1 MANRRFTNKLIGP
14 IPALILSI
22 VIVAALL
29 LLTVAAQDT
38 DLTAESYL
46 LLLGV
51 NALGIVVLLALI
63 AGNLW
68 RLRRLWRG
76 RVLGSRL
83 TLRMIGLFVL
93 LVLIPLSVVYYVST
107 QFLSKGI
114 DSWFDVRVDRAVH
127 DALLLGRTTL
137 ETIKQDAVDDL
148 SEAASRLVAVE
159 DELSQITLLD
169 EIREDGEYVELLLLS
184 QDGRIIASSQQEAG
198 KLIPDRPNQDV
209 LNELRSGGRYV
220 NLEPL
225 AGGAQQL
232 RIAVP
237 VLSTGISEPSRILHG
252 LKLVPLRYSRL
263 AESIENASSRYRQ
276 MVFSRGPLKFSL
288 ILTLSVVTL
297 AASML
302 AVWAAI
308 YMSGRML
315 APLRDLAEGTQAVA
329 AGDYRKRL
337 PVTSSNELGVLVES
351 FNDMTREIHRAQTSV
366 KQHQQETERQRT
378 YLEAILAHLSSGVL
392 SFDYRNR
399 LLTYNA
405 AVTQILGHDFKS
417 LRKLTADE
425 ICARAPKFDPLFG
438 AIRDSIGQH
447 EVEWQAEVT
456 ILGDRGRQVLIVR
469 GTRISPIR
477 KNGGGYVVVFDDVT
491 ELIQAQRDA
500 AWREVARR
508 LAHEI
513 KNPLTPIQ
521 LSAERIRTKYLNKV
535 APEDRDTLDR
545 ATRTIAQQVE
555 SMKEMVNAFS
565 TYAQPSEQKFEPIV
579 LNQLVRDVAE
589 LFVTEQHPAL
599 IRFELESDLPPITA
613 DASRLRQVLN
623 NLIINAKDATA
634 GLDTPEIRI
643 RTRYVE
649 DEEHRYVELKI
660 FDNGHGFAE
669 ENWGRLFEPYVTT
682 KDEKGTGLGL
692 AIVKR
697 IVEEHGGLVWLDNAA
712 NEGEKGGAAVTITLP
727 VGETALNTDLKL
739 RRVQQRFLSEST
751 G

>member
-1 MANRRFTNKLIGP
+1 MAHKRIIDKLIGP
-14 IPALILSI
+14 VPALILSI

-29 LLTVAAQDT
+29 MLMVVAQDT
-38 DLTAESYL
+38 DVSAESYL
-46 LLLGV
+46 ALLGV
-51 NALGIVVLLALI
+51 NVVGIIVLLALI

-68 RLRRLWRG
+68 RLGRQWRG
-76 RVLGSRL
+76 KVLGSRL

-114 DSWFDVRVDRAVH
+114 DSWYDVRVDRAVH

-159 DELSQITLLD
+159 DELSLITLLD

-198 KLIPDRPNQDV
+198 TLIPDRPNESV
-209 LNELRSGGRYV
+209 LNEVRAGGRYV

-225 AGGAQQL
+225 AGDAQQL

-237 VLSTGISEPSRILHG
+237 VLSTGISKSNRILHG

-263 AESIENASSRYRQ
+263 AESIENASARYQQ

-288 ILTLSVVTL
+288 ILTLTVVTL
-297 AASML
+297 AALML

-308 YMSGRML
+308 YVSRRML
-315 APLRDLAEGTQAVA
+315 SPLRDLAEGTQAVA
-329 AGDYRKRL
+329 SGDYRKKL
-337 PVTSSNELGVLVES
+337 PVMSSDELGVLVES
-351 FNDMTREIHRAQTSV
+351 FNNMTREIHRAQTSV

-405 AVTQILGHDFKS
+405 AVTQILDYDFKQ
-417 LRKLTADE
+417 LRKQTADE
-425 ICARAPKFDPLFG
+425 ICAEVPKFEPLFAG
-438 AIRDSIGQH
+438 IRDAI
-447 EVEWQAEVT
+447 ERNEMEWHAEVT
-456 ILGDRGRQVLIVR
+456 IFAERGRRVLMVR
-469 GTRISPIR
+469 GTRISPVK

-521 LSAERIRTKYLNKV
+521 LSAERIRSKYLNKV
-535 APEDRDTLDR
+535 DPEDRDALDR
-545 ATRTIAQQVE
+545 ATRTIGQQVE
-555 SMKEMVNAFS
+555 SMKGMVNAFS
-565 TYAQPSEQKFEPIV
+565 NYAQPSEQKFESLG
-579 LNQLVRDVAE
+579 LNQLIRDVAE
-589 LFVTEQHPAL
+589 LFVNENQPSL
-599 IRFELESDLPPITA
+599 IHFELESDLPPLTA

-623 NLIINAKDATA
+623 NLIINSKDATA
-634 GLDTPEIRI
+634 GVAEPRI
-643 RTRYVE
+643 TVRTRYVE
-649 DEEHRYVELKI
+649 EKGHSYVELTVS
-660 FDNGHGFAE
+660 DNGPGFE
-669 ENWGRLFEPYVTT
+669 EADRGRLFEPYVTT
-682 KDEKGTGLGL
+682 KQAKGTGLGL

-697 IVEEHGGLVWLDNAA
+697 IVEEHGGVVWLDN
-712 NEGEKGGAAVTITLP
+712 GPQGTGAVVTITFP
-727 VGETALNTDLKL
+727 VGESDVNADLGL

>member
-1 MANRRFTNKLIGP
+1 MANRRFIDKLIGP
-14 IPALILSI
+14 VPALILSI
-22 VIVAALL
+22 VVVAALL
-29 LLTVAAQDT
+29 MLVAAAQDT
-38 DLTAESYL
+38 EVTVESYITL
-46 LLLGV
+46 LAV
-51 NALGIVVLLALI
+51 NVAGIIALLALI

-148 SEAASRLVAVE
+148 SDAASRLVGVE
-159 DELSQITLLD
+159 DELSLITLLD
-169 EIREDGEYVELLLLS
+169 EIREDGDYVELLLLS

-198 KLIPDRPNQDV
+198 TLIPDRPNQDV
-209 LNELRSGGRYV
+209 LNEVRSGGRYV

-237 VLSTGISEPSRILHG
+237 VLSTGITEPARILQG

-263 AESIENASSRYRQ
+263 AESIENASTRYQQ

-288 ILTLSVVTL
+288 ILTLTVVTL

-308 YMSGRML
+308 YVSRRML

-329 AGDYRKRL
+329 TGDYRKKL
-337 PVTSSNELGVLVES
+337 PVTSSDELGVLVES
-351 FNDMTREIHRAQTSV
+351 FNNMTREIHRAQTSV
-366 KQHQQETERQRT
+366 RKHQQETERQRT

-392 SFDYRNR
+392 SFDHRNR

-405 AVTQILGHDFKS
+405 AVIQILGQDFRQ
-417 LRKLTADE
+417 LRKQTADQ
-425 ICARAPKFDPLFG
+425 ICSSEPRVEPLFG
-438 AIRDSIGQH
+438 VIRDSI
-447 EVEWQAEVT
+447 ERDEAEWDAKVT
-456 ILGDRGRQVLIVR
+456 LFGERGRQVLIAR
-469 GTRISPIR
+469 GTKISQVR
-477 KNGGGYVVVFDDVT
+477 KEGGGYVVVFDDVT

-535 APEDRDTLDR
+535 DPEDRDALDR

-555 SMKEMVNAFS
+555 SMKGMVNAFS
-565 TYAQPSEQKFEPIV
+565 NYAQPSEQKFEPLA
-579 LNQLVRDVAE
+579 LNQLIRDVAE
-589 LFVTEQHPAL
+589 LFVNERQPSL
-599 IRFELESDLPPITA
+599 IHFELETDLPSITA

-623 NLIINAKDATA
+623 NLIINAKDATEDNA
-634 GLDTPEIRI
+634 EPEIRI

-649 DEEHRYVELKI
+649 DNEHRYVELRI
-660 FDNGHGFAE
+660 SDNGHGFTAE
-669 ENWGRLFEPYVTT
+669 DRNRLFEPYVTS

-697 IVEEHGGLVWLDNAA
+697 IVEEHGGLVWLDN
-712 NEGEKGGAAVTITLP
+712 GPGGRGAVVTITLP
-727 VGETALNTDLKL
+727 VGESAVTTDLRL

>member
-1 MANRRFTNKLIGP
+1 MANRRIFDKLIGP
-14 IPALILSI
+14 VPALVLS
-22 VIVAALL
+22 VVVVAALL
-29 LLTVAAQDT
+29 MLVAAAQDT
-38 DLTAESYL
+38 DVTAQSYVTL
-46 LLLGV
+46 LAV
-51 NALGIVVLLALI
+51 NVFGIVVLLTLI

-93 LVLIPLSVVYYVST
+93 LVLIPLSAVYYVST

-114 DSWFDVRVDRAVH
+114 DSWFDVRVDRAVS

-137 ETIKQDAVDDL
+137 ETIKLDAVDDL
-148 SEAASRLVAVE
+148 SDAASRLVAVD
-159 DELSQITLLD
+159 DELSIITLLD
-169 EIREDGEYVELLLLS
+169 EIREDGNYAELLLLA

-198 KLIPDRPNQDV
+198 TLIPDRPNQEA
-209 LNELRSGGRYV
+209 LNEVRAGGRYV

-237 VLSTGISEPSRILHG
+237 VLSTGISEPTRILHG

-263 AESIENASSRYRQ
+263 AESIENASTRYQQ

-288 ILTLSVVTL
+288 ILTLTVVTL
-297 AASML
+297 AATML

-308 YMSGRML
+308 YVSRRML
-315 APLRDLAEGTQAVA
+315 SPLHDLAEGTQAVA
-329 AGDYRKRL
+329 AGDYRKQL
-337 PVTSSNELGVLVES
+337 PVTSSDELGVLVES
-351 FNDMTREIHRAQTSV
+351 FNNMTREIHRAQTSV
-366 KQHQQETERQRT
+366 RQHQQETERQRT

-392 SFDYRNR
+392 SFDHKNR

-405 AVTQILGHDFKS
+405 AVNQILAHDFRR
-417 LRKLTADE
+417 LRKRTANE
-425 ICARAPKFDPLFG
+425 ISGDQPRLEPLFG
-438 AIRDSIGQH
+438 AIRDAI
-447 EVEWQAEVT
+447 ERDETEWHAEVT
-456 ILGDRGRQVLIVR
+456 MFGERGRQVLLAR
-469 GTRISPIR
+469 GTRISPVNR
-477 KNGGGYVVVFDDVT
+477 ASGGYVVVFDDVT

-535 APEDRDTLDR
+535 EPGDRDALDR

-555 SMKEMVNAFS
+555 SMKGMVNAFS
-565 TYAQPSEQKFEPIV
+565 NYAQPSEQKFEQV
-579 LNQLVRDVAE
+579 ALNALVRDVAE
-589 LFVTEQHPAL
+589 LFVNESHPSL
-599 IRFELESDLPPITA
+599 IHFDLEDGLPVIIA

-634 GLDTPEIRI
+634 DVADPQIRI
-643 RTRYVE
+643 RTRCV
-649 DEEHRYVELKI
+649 EEHEQRCVDLQI
-660 FDNGHGFAE
+660 SDNGHGFATE
-669 ENWGRLFEPYVTT
+669 DRGRLFEPYVTT

-697 IVEEHGGLVWLDNAA
+697 IVEEHGGLVWLDNRSSS
-712 NEGEKGGAAVTITLP
+712 GGAVVSISLP
-727 VGETALNTDLKL
+727 VGESAVTTDLKL
-739 RRVQQRFLSEST
+739 RRVPRRFLSEST

>member
-1 MANRRFTNKLIGP
+1 MANRRFYDKLIGP
-14 IPALILSI
+14 VPALVLS
-22 VIVAALL
+22 VVVVAALL
-29 LLTVAAQDT
+29 MLVAAAQDT
-38 DLTAESYL
+38 EVTAESYL
-46 LLLGV
+46 TLLGV
-51 NALGIVVLLALI
+51 NVAGIVVLLALI

-93 LVLIPLSVVYYVST
+93 LVLIPLSAVYYVST

-148 SEAASRLVAVE
+148 SDAASRLVVVD
-159 DELSQITLLD
+159 DELSLITLLD
-169 EIREDGEYVELLLLS
+169 EIREDGDYVELLLLS
-184 QDGRIIASSQQEAG
+184 QDGRIVASSQQEAG
-198 KLIPDRPNQDV
+198 TLIPDRPNQDV
-209 LNELRSGGRYV
+209 LNEVRTGGRYV

-225 AGGAQQL
+225 SGGAQQL

-237 VLSTGISEPSRILHG
+237 VVSTGISEPSRILQG

-263 AESIENASSRYRQ
+263 AESIENASARYQQ

-288 ILTLSVVTL
+288 ILTLTVVTL

-308 YMSGRML
+308 YVSRRML
-315 APLRDLAEGTQAVA
+315 SPLHELAEGTQAVA
-329 AGDYRKRL
+329 AGDYRKKL
-337 PVTSSNELGVLVES
+337 PVTSSDELGVLVES
-351 FNDMTREIHRAQTSV
+351 FNNMTREIHRAQSSV
-366 KQHQQETERQRT
+366 KQHQRETERQRT

-392 SFDYRNR
+392 SFDHRDR

-405 AVTQILGHDFKS
+405 AVVQILGHDFKS
-417 LRKLTADE
+417 LRKQTADE
-425 ICARAPKFDPLFG
+425 ISTSEPKLEPLFG
-438 AIRDSIGQH
+438 VIRDFIDRD
-447 EVEWQAEVT
+447 EAEWHAEVT
-456 ILGDRGRQVLIVR
+456 IFGERGRQVLIAR
-469 GTRISPIR
+469 GTKISPVR
-477 KNGGGYVVVFDDVT
+477 KTGGGYVVVFDDVT

-535 APEDRDTLDR
+535 AVEDRDALDR

-555 SMKEMVNAFS
+555 SMKGMVNAFS
-565 TYAQPSEQKFEPIV
+565 NYAQPSEQKFESLG

-589 LFVTEQHPAL
+589 LFVNETRPSLLH
-599 IRFELESDLPPITA
+599 FELEPDLPPITA

-623 NLIINAKDATA
+623 NLIINAKDAVA
-634 GLDTPEIRI
+634 GVKEPEIHI

-649 DEEHRYVELKI
+649 EDSHEYVELTI
-660 FDNGHGFAE
+660 SDNGQGFTAE
-669 ENWGRLFEPYVTT
+669 DRNRLFEPYVTT

-697 IVEEHGGLVWLDNAA
+697 IVEEHGGLVNLGN
-712 NEGEKGGAAVTITLP
+712 GSRGRGAVVTITLP
-727 VGETALNTDLKL
+727 VGESAVTTDLKL

>member
-1 MANRRFTNKLIGP
+1 MAGRRFIDKLIGP
-14 IPALILSI
+14 VPALVLS
-22 VIVAALL
+22 VVVVAALL
-29 LLTVAAQDT
+29 MLVAAAQDT
-38 DLTAESYL
+38 DVTAESYL
-46 LLLGV
+46 ALLAV
-51 NALGIVVLLALI
+51 NGLGIIALLALI

-68 RLRRLWRG
+68 RLRKLWRG

-83 TLRMIGLFVL
+83 TLRMIGLSAL
-93 LVLIPLSVVYYVST
+93 LVLIPLSIVYYVST

-148 SEAASRLVAVE
+148 SDAASRLVAV
-159 DELSQITLLD
+159 DDDLSLITLLD

-184 QDGRIIASSQQEAG
+184 EDGRIVASSQQEAG
-198 KLIPDRPNQDV
+198 TLIPDRPNEDV
-209 LNELRSGGRYV
+209 LNEVRSGGRYV

-237 VLSTGISEPSRILHG
+237 VLSTGISSRSRILHG

-263 AESIENASSRYRQ
+263 AESVENASTRYQQ

-288 ILTLSVVTL
+288 ILTLTVVTL
-297 AASML
+297 AALML
-302 AVWAAI
+302 TVWAAI
-308 YMSGRML
+308 YVSRRML
-315 APLRDLAEGTQAVA
+315 SPLRDLAEGTQAVA
-329 AGDYRKRL
+329 AGDYRKQL
-337 PVTSSNELGVLVES
+337 PVTSSDELGVLVES
-351 FNDMTREIHRAQTSV
+351 FNNMTREIHRAQTSV
-366 KQHQQETERQRT
+366 RRHQRETERQRT

-392 SFDYRNR
+392 SFDHGNR

-405 AVTQILGHDFKS
+405 AVAQILGHDFTG
-417 LRKLTADE
+417 LRTLTADE
-425 ICARAPKFDPLFG
+425 ICTQAPRLEPLFE
-438 AIRDSIGQH
+438 AIRDSVSRD
-447 EVEWQAEVT
+447 EAEWHAEVT
-456 ILGDRGRQVLIVR
+456 LFGERGRQVLIAR
-469 GTRISPIR
+469 GTRISPVR
-477 KNGGGYVVVFDDVT
+477 KSGGGYVVVFDDVT

-521 LSAERIRTKYLNKV
+521 LSAERIRTKYLDKV
-535 APEDRDTLDR
+535 APDDRDALDR

-555 SMKEMVNAFS
+555 SMKGMVNAFS
-565 TYAQPSEQKFEPIV
+565 SYAQPSEQKFEPV
-579 LNQLVRDVAE
+579 SVNQFVRDAAE
-589 LFVTEQHPAL
+589 LFVSEEQPAL
-599 IRFELESDLPPITA
+599 IHFDLQQDLPSITA
-613 DASRLRQVLN
+613 DPGRLRQVLN

-634 GLDTPEIRI
+634 DVADPVITIGTRCVEEHEHQCVEIR
-643 RTRYVE
+643 VS
-649 DEEHRYVELKI
+649 
-660 FDNGHGFAE
+660 DNGHGFTE
-669 ENWGRLFEPYVTT
+669 EDRSRLFEPYVTS
-682 KDEKGTGLGL
+682 KQEKGTGLGL

-697 IVEEHGGLVWLDNAA
+697 IVEEHGGRVSLDN
-712 NEGEKGGAAVTITLP
+712 GPGGRGAAVTILLP
-727 VGETALNTDLKL
+727 VGEAVVTTDLRL

>member
-1 MANRRFTNKLIGP
+1 MVNRRFFDKLIGP
-14 IPALILSI
+14 VPALVLSI
-22 VIVAALL
+22 VVVAALL
-29 LLTVAAQDT
+29 MLVAAAQDT
-38 DLTAESYL
+38 EVTAESYL
-46 LLLGV
+46 VLLGV
-51 NALGIVVLLALI
+51 NAAGIIVLLALI

-93 LVLIPLSVVYYVST
+93 LVLIPLSAVYYVST

-159 DELSQITLLD
+159 DELSLITLLD
-169 EIREDGEYVELLLLS
+169 EIREDGDYVELLLLS
-184 QDGRIIASSQQEAG
+184 QDGRIVASSQQEAG
-198 KLIPDRPNQDV
+198 TLIPDRPNQDV
-209 LNELRSGGRYV
+209 LNEVRTGGRYV

-225 AGGAQQL
+225 SGGAQQL

-237 VLSTGISEPSRILHG
+237 VVSRGISEPSRILQG

-263 AESIENASSRYRQ
+263 AESIENASARYQQ

-288 ILTLSVVTL
+288 ILTLTVVTL

-308 YMSGRML
+308 YVSRRML
-315 APLRDLAEGTQAVA
+315 SPLRDLAEGTQAVA
-329 AGDYRKRL
+329 AGDYRKKL
-337 PVTSSNELGVLVES
+337 PVTSSDELGVLVES
-351 FNDMTREIHRAQTSV
+351 FNNMTRELHRAQTSV
-366 KQHQQETERQRT
+366 RQHQRETERQRT

-392 SFDYRNR
+392 SFDHRNR

-405 AVTQILGHDFKS
+405 AVTQILGYDFKT
-417 LRKLTADE
+417 LRKQTADA
-425 ICARAPKFDPLFG
+425 ISNSQPKLEPLFG
-438 AIRDSIGQH
+438 VIRDCI
-447 EVEWQAEVT
+447 ERDEIEWHAEVT
-456 ILGDRGRQVLIVR
+456 IFGEHGRQVLIAR
-469 GTRISPIR
+469 GTKISPVR
-477 KNGGGYVVVFDDVT
+477 KSGGGYVVVFDDVT

-535 APEDRDTLDR
+535 APEDRDALDR

-555 SMKEMVNAFS
+555 SMKGMVNAFS
-565 TYAQPSEQKFEPIV
+565 SYAQPSEQKFEPLA

-589 LFVTEQHPAL
+589 LFVNEAHPSL
-599 IRFELESDLPPITA
+599 IRFDLEADLPPITA

-623 NLIINAKDATA
+623 NLIINAKDATE
-634 GLDTPEIRI
+634 TVEHPEIRI
-643 RTRYVE
+643 RTRYVA
-649 DEEHRYVELKI
+649 DNDHRYVELKI
-660 FDNGHGFAE
+660 SDNGQGFMGDDR
-669 ENWGRLFEPYVTT
+669 NRLFEPYVTT

-697 IVEEHGGLVWLDNAA
+697 IVEEHGGLVRLENGLQAA
-712 NEGEKGGAAVTITLP
+712 GAVVTITLP
-727 VGETALNTDLKL
+727 VGESAVNTDLKL
-739 RRVQQRFLSEST
+739 KRVQQRFLSEST